1 MLMECYLTLATVTLA
16 TVELTVNLWT
26 TVLELIAIIMVYA
39 KMELIPVF
47 ALLDLQVTV
56 LFVRSMLMN
65 VGDRTAV
72 HGNGQCVD
80 VINSFTCDC
89 NPGYTGELCETD
101 IDDCVG
107 VNCIVEMDGVWIV

>member
-26 TVLELIAIIMVYA
+26 TACAGVNCNIIMVYA

-47 ALLDLQVTV
+47 ALLDLQV

-72 HGNGQCVD
+72 EMVSVRMVLTHSLATVTLATLGHCVR
-80 VINSFTCDC
+80 I
-89 NPGYTGELCETD
+89 
-101 IDDCVG
+101 
-107 VNCIVEMDGVWIV
+107 